1 MVQKTR
7 LVHSI
12 QLRDFLIECGLEPL
26 EEIDNPFREGFK
38 SWRFVDNRNF
48 KELME
53 VYVSG
58 SKDFNEI
65 CEYISEKANEGIIFY
80 LVDNSR
86 GTDVHECKYL
96 IHEQTRK
103 IFMFRK

>member
-38 SWRFVDNRNF
+38 SWRFVNNKKF

-53 VYVSG
+53 VYTSEANT
-58 SKDFNEI
+58 FEEI
-65 CEYISEKANEGIIFY
+65 CSYISEKANEGIIFY
-80 LVDNSR
+80 LIDNSK
-86 GTDVHECKYL
+86 GADAHDCKFL

-103 IFMFRK
+103 IFILRK